1 MTELMAQLDAATL
14 RARDRMDMVKA
25 ILRERQIPI
34 ELVRRTRHYYN
45 FYLTTCSDLATER
58 RILAE
63 LCPPLRTEVLMFLNA
78 RAVMH
83 IDFFRGQDTTFVASV
98 CKLLKPSFA
107 APNDYIFREGELGL
121 EMFFVQS
128 GTVEILC
135 NYEGEELRLDYQ
147 EQGSYFGEVA
157 LLLEGRPREASV
169 RAVTFCNMYSFSKD
183 SLDYLL
189 RLYPEVGATM
199 QQVMERRLKRWRF
212 KRVGNI
218 IKRQR
223 CVAGV
228 AATAASAISGGP
240 PASSE
245 AVAGF
250 A

>member
-1 MTELMAQLDAATL
+1 
-14 RARDRMDMVKA
+14 
-25 ILRERQIPI
+25 
-34 ELVRRTRHYYN
+34 
-45 FYLTTCSDLATER
+45 
-58 RILAE
+58 
-63 LCPPLRTEVLMFLNA
+63 MFLNA

-189 RLYPEVGATM
+189 RLYPEARDLPTRAAAARAAALPRPAPNP
-199 QQVMERRLKRWRF
+199 RRWPPRLTLDPNHRWAR
-212 KRVGNI
+212 
-218 IKRQR
+218 R
-223 CVAGV
+223 C
-228 AATAASAISGGP
+228 SR
-240 PASSE
+240 
-245 AVAGF
+245 
-250 A
+250 